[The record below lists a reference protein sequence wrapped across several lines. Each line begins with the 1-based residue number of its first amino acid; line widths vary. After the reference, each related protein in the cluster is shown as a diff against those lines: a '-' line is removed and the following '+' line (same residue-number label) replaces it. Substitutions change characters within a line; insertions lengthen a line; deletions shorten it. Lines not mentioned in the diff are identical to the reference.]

1 MKQSEVSPE
10 ISFSKN
16 VKLKSKGQVTTINKT
31 QRRIWYPIKHLQRS
45 VLRKWLPTRLSQLFS
60 QNTPS

>member
-31 QRRIWYPIKHLQRS
+31 QRRIWYPIKHLQWS
-45 VLRKWLPTRLSQLFS
+45 VLRKWLPTRLS
-60 QNTPS
+60 